1 MAGPALRLNPAIDVE
16 AAARAYAR
24 DGFVQIP
31 DVFEPA
37 VVDSLGTLLETAL
50 DWDLAFEGEDGRP
63 AVLTR
68 AMIAAAGEPELRE
81 RLKTMLARAGD
92 QYGFMYLTYPL
103 ISAYL
108 AGRDPGH
115 AIHGLTEW
123 LNQEFVRFGA
133 TVTGQPAVVKA
144 DGQVTR
150 YRPGDFIG
158 LHNDVGSEV
167 SDRLTAYTL
176 GFTRHW
182 RPDWGGQ
189 LLFHDEA
196 GDVIRGHAPRW
207 NTLTLFRVPQLHS
220 VAPVAA
226 YARGTRLSVVG
237 WLRNAGPAAR

>member
-1 MAGPALRLNPAIDVE
+1 MAGLALRLNPAIDVE

-31 DVFEPA
+31 DVFEPEVA
-37 VVDSLGTLLETAL
+37 EALGALLETAI

-68 AMIAAAGEPELRE
+68 AQIAALGEPALRE
-81 RLKTMLARAGD
+81 RLTAMMTRAGEG
-92 QYGFMYLTYPL
+92 YGFLYLSYPL

-115 AIHGLTEW
+115 PIHGVTEW
-123 LNQEFVRFGA
+123 LNAEFVRFGA
-133 TVTGQPAVVKA
+133 AVTGQPAIVKA
-144 DGQVTR
+144 DGQATR

-158 LHNDVGSEV
+158 LHNDVGSEA
-167 SDRLTAYTL
+167 SERLTAYTL
-176 GFTRHW
+176 GLTRRW

-189 LLFHDEA
+189 LLFHDPE
-196 GDVIRGHAPRW
+196 GEVIHGHAPRW
-207 NTLTLFRVPQLHS
+207 NALTLFRVPQMHS

-226 YARGTRLSVVG
+226 YARGARLSIVG
-237 WLRNAGPAAR
+237 WLRNAGSPAR

>member
-1 MAGPALRLNPAIDVE
+1 MTGLALRLNPAIDVE

-37 VVDSLGTLLETAL
+37 VAESLATLLETAL

-68 AMIAAAGEPELRE
+68 AQIAAAGEPVLRE
-81 RLKTMLARAGD
+81 RLKAMLARAGN
-92 QYGFMYLTYPL
+92 QYGFMYLSYPL

-115 AIHGLTEW
+115 AIHG
-123 LNQEFVRFGA
+123 
-133 TVTGQPAVVKA
+133 
-144 DGQVTR
+144 
-150 YRPGDFIG
+150 
-158 LHNDVGSEV
+158 SEV

-176 GFTRHW
+176 GLTREW

-196 GDVIRGHAPRW
+196 GDVTRGHAPRW

-237 WLRNAGPAAR
+237 WLRDAGAAAR